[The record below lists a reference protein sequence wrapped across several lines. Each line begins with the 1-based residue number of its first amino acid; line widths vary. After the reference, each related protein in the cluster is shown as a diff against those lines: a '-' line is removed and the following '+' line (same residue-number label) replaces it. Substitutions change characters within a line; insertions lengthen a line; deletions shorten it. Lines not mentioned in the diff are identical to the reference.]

1 MSVSIAARRPTV
13 ARPADTHA
21 VSTLA
26 ASVLGRQ
33 PADRR
38 GRPGAA
44 TAASLL
50 LLLLRTSTTTKESS

>member
-50 LLLLRTSTTTKESS
+50 LLLRTSTTTKESS